1 MSKKC
6 STFALEMKKKQYIYP
21 TVEVIRV
28 NSQLMQT
35 GLAGS
40 GSDHSNAAPKRRTTE
55 VF

>member
-1 MSKKC
+1 MSKKS
-6 STFALEMKKKQYIYP
+6 STFALEMKKNQYIHP
-21 TVEVIRV
+21 KVEVIRV

-40 GSDHSNAAPKRRTTE
+40 DHSNAAPKRRTAE